1 MFGHGIFYI
10 RIDYIWNR
18 FCKMPQFSMTL
29 HNFLQKVGSLFYSW
43 HMSWTKSLY
52 VCLQV
57 DPKRLQGFIFLI
69 SILIFV
75 YFLKY
80 KTIVLYV
87 LQFSLLIF
95 FCLGSVCWV
104 LNSKKNLFVIAI
116 IYSGYIFF
124 PIRNVS
130 LSTLG
135 ISIRATNNWMSFWLI
150 YLNIKAKVNA
160 FLTYLM

>member
-1 MFGHGIFYI
+1 MDQNNTFQNNLLFGHGIFYI

-104 LNSKKNLFVIAI
+104 LNSKKKPVCYCHNLQWI
-116 IYSGYIFF
+116 YIFSNPKRLF
-124 PIRNVS
+124 INFGYFYQSNQQLDV
-130 LSTLG
+130 
-135 ISIRATNNWMSFWLI
+135 
-150 YLNIKAKVNA
+150 
-160 FLTYLM
+160 FLTYLLKY